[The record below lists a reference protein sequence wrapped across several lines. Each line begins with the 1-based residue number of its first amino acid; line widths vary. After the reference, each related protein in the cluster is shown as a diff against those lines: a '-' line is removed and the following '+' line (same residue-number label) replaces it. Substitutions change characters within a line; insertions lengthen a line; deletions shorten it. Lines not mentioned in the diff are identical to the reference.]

1 MKSDLK
7 SFLGT
12 GWAFPPTFDKYA
24 YSVKM
29 VSELE
34 DIRESIRIILDTQ
47 PGERIMQPEFGC
59 RLKQMVFEP
68 NDESFNVQINEII
81 DLALLNFEP
90 RIKFIGTEIKEQDP
104 LDGFVKIII
113 DFSVIIT
120 NTRHNIVFPF
130 YFNEGTNVRE

>member
-12 GWAFPPTFDKYA
+12 GWAFPPAFSKYD
-24 YSVKM
+24 YSVQM

-34 DIRESIRIILDTQ
+34 DIMESIRIILKTQ

-59 RLKQMVFEP
+59 PLRQMIFEP
-68 NDESFNVQINEII
+68 NDESFQVQINEII
-81 DLALLNFEP
+81 DRALLNFEP
-90 RIKFIGTEIKEQDP
+90 RIKFIGTELREQDT
-104 LDGFVKIII
+104 LDGFVKITI

-120 NTRHNIVFPF
+120 NTRHNIVFSF
-130 YFNEGTNVRE
+130 LFQ